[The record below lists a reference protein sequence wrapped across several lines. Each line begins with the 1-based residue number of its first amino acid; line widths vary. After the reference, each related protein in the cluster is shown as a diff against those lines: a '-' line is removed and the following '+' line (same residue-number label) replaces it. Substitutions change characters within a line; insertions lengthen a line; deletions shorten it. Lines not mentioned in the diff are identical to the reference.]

1 MYKYYKKNEYNIMY
15 HYFDSIIEYLNY
27 LDNTPIANGFQ
38 NYDLSS
44 EDTDYDWY
52 KTNSLDEAKELIK
65 YGYNENFDRFLEL
78 KLKLEKY
85 IKLSVKKN
93 KQYNYYV
100 GYAPDVKAYLEGNPL
115 SMLNKEKEMRKQID
129 IYFNIACA
137 CYTDNNQIFN
147 RGVIT
152 LSLIEVLESLGFN
165 VNLNLFE
172 IASCND
178 QLIYFVWNFK
188 NIQERSNIRKLY
200 FPMCHPSFLR
210 RLSFRLREETK
221 DINSSWQCGYGRP
234 GDDSLVRKIIDLKEN
249 DIVISQPSEMGISGL
264 DLIDDANNM
273 YDIIKRKTNIED
285 FELKKILKK

>member
-115 SMLNKEKEMRKQID
+115 SMLNKVMLLLSVSLLYIGNLLSNAKE
-129 IYFNIACA
+129 F
-137 CYTDNNQIFN
+137 
-147 RGVIT
+147 
-152 LSLIEVLESLGFN
+152 SLIRTLG
-165 VNLNLFE
+165 
-172 IASCND
+172 
-178 QLIYFVWNFK
+178 
-188 NIQERSNIRKLY
+188 
-200 FPMCHPSFLR
+200 
-210 RLSFRLREETK
+210 
-221 DINSSWQCGYGRP
+221 SSG
-234 GDDSLVRKIIDLKEN
+234 SIDF
-249 DIVISQPSEMGISGL
+249 S
-264 DLIDDANNM
+264 
-273 YDIIKRKTNIED
+273 
-285 FELKKILKK
+285 